1 MIDLARVEGFDWDEG
16 SAQKS
21 VDKHDVLPAEAEQVF
36 FNVPLLMLEDL
47 GHSAGEVRYYA
58 LGKTDSGRLLSI
70 SLALRDEGK
79 LIRVISAR
87 PMSRKERAAY
97 EKA

>member
-1 MIDLARVEGFDWDEG
+1 VIDLTRVEGFDWDEG
-16 SAQKS
+16 NAQKS
-21 VDKHDVLPAEAEQVF
+21 VNKHDVLPVEAEQVF

-47 GHSAGEVRYYA
+47 GHSVGEARYYA
-58 LGKTDSGRLLSI
+58 LGRTDSGRLLSI
-70 SLALRDEGK
+70 SLTLRDEGK

-87 PMSRKERAAY
+87 PMSRKERAVY